1 MADFKINKTGTGGI
15 TREREMREKKKG
27 STQGGDRIEGA
38 AAQTSAPDAPEKNR
52 VEGFVTQPADPS
64 AEKDTNV
71 SKYKPGPA
79 SFKKMRAEK
88 MRGEERRSRRDR
100 SRSCRSRKDRE
111 ETDASENTL
120 QCLSRESCT
129 DATGEASN
137 GETASMEVASGS
149 AEATE
154 ELARVSSEPG
164 LLRERAQSA
173 PTPKSRGRGRPPT
186 TFKWIGYGKLREEKR
201 EAQWQLE
208 KQELRKELLEGE
220 GILTG
225 IAQKRSERMEARERE
240 GKNALLRGVPTDV
253 AQRSTTDLREG
264 IIQAA
269 ESVEKVAK
277 KSGNLKGTFMKEL
290 KESAVEIREIG
301 VEYMRRLQ
309 AHGDVRGLESE
320 NADLRLEVDELK
332 MELKKEQAIVVA
344 MKKRGYSYPLSQEKS
359 TDIEEGR
366 METDTPVPST
376 SFESQMPLSAA
387 RTGEKRKAKVLS
399 SSDSEGETR
408 QPKRAVAETARRGRS
423 PPPSPVESGR

>member
-1 MADFKINKTGTGGI
+1 M
-15 TREREMREKKKG
+15 
-27 STQGGDRIEGA
+27 EGA

-79 SFKKMRAEK
+79 SFKKMRAEEN
-88 MRGEERRSRRDR
+88 RGEERRSRRDR

-129 DATGEASN
+129 DATEEASN
-137 GETASMEVASGS
+137 GETATMEVASGS

-208 KQELRKELLEGE
+208 KQELQKELLEGE
-220 GILTG
+220 GILAG

-253 AQRSTTDLREG
+253 AQRSTADLCEG

-277 KSGNLKGTFMKEL
+277 KSGNLKGTFTKEL

-301 VEYMRRLQ
+301 GEYMRRLQ
-309 AHGDVRGLESE
+309 AHGDVRGLENE
-320 NADLRLEVDELK
+320 NANLRLEVDELK
-332 MELKKEQAIVVA
+332 RELRKEQATVVA
-344 MKKRGYSYPLSQEKS
+344 MKERKYSYPPPSQGKS
-359 TDIEEGR
+359 MDIEEGR
-366 METDTPVPST
+366 METDTPTPVPST
-376 SFESQMPLSAA
+376 SFESQMLLSAA

-399 SSDSEGETR
+399 SSDSEGETQ
-408 QPKRAVAETARRGRS
+408 QPKRAVAETARRERS
-423 PPPSPVESGR
+423 LPPPSPVESGR